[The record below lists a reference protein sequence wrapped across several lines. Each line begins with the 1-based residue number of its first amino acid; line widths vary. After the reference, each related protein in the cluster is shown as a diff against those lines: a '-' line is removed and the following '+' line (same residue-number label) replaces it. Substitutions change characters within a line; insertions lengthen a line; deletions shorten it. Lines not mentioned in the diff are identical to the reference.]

1 MSDDVVGKL
10 TIDELT
16 KEDRHLLERPEFT
29 VRREENKTI
38 LFAEDLSDR
47 FIILR
52 QEQNFDQQ
60 ISVTSSDQNENEK
73 EKT

>member
-1 MSDDVVGKL
+1 MSDDVFGKL

-16 KEDRHLLERPEFT
+16 KKDRHLLERREFT

>member
-52 QEQNFDQQ
+52 EEQNFHQQ
-60 ISVTSSDQNENEK
+60 TSGTSSDQNENEK